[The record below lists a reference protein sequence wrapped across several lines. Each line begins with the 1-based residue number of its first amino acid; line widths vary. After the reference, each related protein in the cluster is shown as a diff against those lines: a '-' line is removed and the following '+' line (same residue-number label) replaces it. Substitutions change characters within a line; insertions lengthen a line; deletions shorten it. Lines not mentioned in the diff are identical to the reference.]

1 MKKKHMIFSAS
12 AWSEVPFSTS
22 TLTEQALN
30 GDLFAYQLFIN
41 QMLLLDLDINEQQ
54 SFDMNISRGFEIAIG
69 IKEIIVF
76 NTQLKETNEFIF

>member
-1 MKKKHMIFSAS
+1 
-12 AWSEVPFSTS
+12 
-22 TLTEQALN
+22 
-30 GDLFAYQLFIN
+30 
-41 QMLLLDLDINEQQ
+41 MLLLDLDINEQQ